1 MTDIVERLRDG
12 TYCTVGCAKLCG
24 DAAAEVERLRALLGD
39 RYKLRDICPICLGRL
54 EPKP

>member
-12 TYCTVGCAKLCG
+12 AYCTVGCAKLRG